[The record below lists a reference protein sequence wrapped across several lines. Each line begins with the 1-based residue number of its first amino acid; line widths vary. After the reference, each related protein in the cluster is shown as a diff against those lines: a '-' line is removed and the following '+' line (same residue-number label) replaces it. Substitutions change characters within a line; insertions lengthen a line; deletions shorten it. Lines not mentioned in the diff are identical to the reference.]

1 MVVRVGARRD
11 YASGSDLFTEEV
23 PMSNNANRPRPEV
36 QGPKRTHDDNK
47 PVKTLDVRTDEAAKV
62 KAGRR
67 LIEDPCTGG
76 E

>member
-1 MVVRVGARRD
+1 M
-11 YASGSDLFTEEV
+11 SSDTK
-23 PMSNNANRPRPEV
+23 RPRPEI
-36 QGPKRTHDDNK
+36 QGPKRAQDDNK

>member
-1 MVVRVGARRD
+1 
-11 YASGSDLFTEEV
+11 
-23 PMSNNANRPRPEV
+23 MSNNANRPRPEV